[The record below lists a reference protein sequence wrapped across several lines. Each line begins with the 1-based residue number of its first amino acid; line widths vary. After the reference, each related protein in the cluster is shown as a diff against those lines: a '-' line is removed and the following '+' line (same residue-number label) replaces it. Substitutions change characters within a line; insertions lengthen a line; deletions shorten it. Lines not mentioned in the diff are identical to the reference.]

1 MWNLLLLAADIRN
14 IQRTWFLLP
23 LVIVVSLVYS
33 ASRYESPQRILS
45 RSLRMGLTIL
55 GFMGAVFV
63 VLILLQWGL

>member
-55 GFMGAVFV
+55 GFMGAVFI

>member
-23 LVIVVSLVYS
+23 LIIVVSLVYS
-33 ASRYESPQRILS
+33 ASRYESPQRIIT
-45 RSLRMGLTIL
+45 RALRMGLTIL

-63 VLILLQWGL
+63 ILILLQWGL